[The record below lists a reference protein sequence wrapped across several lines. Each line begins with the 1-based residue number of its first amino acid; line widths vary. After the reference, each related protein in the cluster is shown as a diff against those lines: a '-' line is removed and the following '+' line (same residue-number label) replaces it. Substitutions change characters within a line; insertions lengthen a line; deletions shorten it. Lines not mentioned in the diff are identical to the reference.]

1 MQKISGTPN
10 GATKHLKPLIL
21 DPFRHEAVVLEKE
34 GFFFDSFFDSFF
46 DNFFDSFYYRIQNPK
61 KTGLQSASDCV
72 TFSRRMLVTKSIEKR
87 SQK

>member
-1 MQKISGTPN
+1 MQNVSGAPN

-61 KTGLQSASDCV
+61 KKGLSHS
-72 TFSRRMLVTKSIEKR
+72 
-87 SQK
+87 